1 DRDGDGR
8 RVPQDG
14 GGSRLRS
21 WRQGNPDDSRLSDRQ
36 GLALHRL
43 DAARPR
49 EGGDG
54 RGRPHRRRHDC
65 AGEKGW
71 NFNTQPPNRLR
82 APASLF
88 GPPGSRGVGSG
99 MATTRTR
106 STTLIVST
114 AEYERLT
121 DLANASMERLPAVAQ
136 ELLDELERAQIVAD
150 KDVPKDVVRMG
161 STVTFKSDDGH
172 TRTLKLVYPADES
185 LDDHRISIMTPVGA
199 ALIGLGTGQSISW
212 T

>member
-1 DRDGDGR
+1 
-8 RVPQDG
+8 
-14 GGSRLRS
+14 
-21 WRQGNPDDSRLSDRQ
+21 
-36 GLALHRL
+36 
-43 DAARPR
+43 
-49 EGGDG
+49 
-54 RGRPHRRRHDC
+54 
-65 AGEKGW
+65 
-71 NFNTQPPNRLR
+71 
-82 APASLF
+82 
-88 GPPGSRGVGSG
+88 

-185 LDDHRISIMTPVGA
+185 LDEHRISVMTPVGA
-199 ALIGLGTGQSISW
+199 ALIGLGMGQSISW
-212 T
+212 TARDGKHHRLTVTKVA

>member
-1 DRDGDGR
+1 
-8 RVPQDG
+8 
-14 GGSRLRS
+14 
-21 WRQGNPDDSRLSDRQ
+21 
-36 GLALHRL
+36 
-43 DAARPR
+43 
-49 EGGDG
+49 
-54 RGRPHRRRHDC
+54 
-65 AGEKGW
+65 
-71 NFNTQPPNRLR
+71 
-82 APASLF
+82 
-88 GPPGSRGVGSG
+88 

-121 DLANASMERLPAVAQ
+121 DLASASMERLPDVAQ

-212 T
+212 TARDGKHHRLTVTKVA